1 MKKLFILLLSTSVLI
16 SCSDD
21 FTDIDPVGSLNDAS
35 LQNATGVD
43 LLLTGAY
50 SVLDGHSNAGG
61 SDWSRAG
68 DNWWMDVLADDA
80 HKGSSDGDQADL
92 LAMELYTWDTNN
104 PYFLGKWRALFA
116 GVNRANAVSDLI
128 NNSENPADFTTELA
142 QARFLRG
149 HYNFELQK

>member
-68 DNWWMDVLADDA
+68 
-80 HKGSSDGDQADL
+80 
-92 LAMELYTWDTNN
+92 
-104 PYFLGKWRALFA
+104 
-116 GVNRANAVSDLI
+116 AVSYTHLTLTPI
-128 NNSENPADFTTELA
+128 YSV
-142 QARFLRG
+142 
-149 HYNFELQK
+149 

>member
-43 LLLTGAY
+43 LPTGAY

-80 HKGSSDGDQADL
+80 HKVQVMVTKQTYL
-92 LAMELYTWDTNN
+92 LWSFT
-104 PYFLGKWRALFA
+104 LGI
-116 GVNRANAVSDLI
+116 LI
-128 NNSENPADFTTELA
+128 TLTS
-142 QARFLRG
+142 
-149 HYNFELQK
+149 

>member
-50 SVLDGHSNAGG
+50 SVLVTVMQEEVTGLELETTGG
-61 SDWSRAG
+61 
-68 DNWWMDVLADDA
+68 WM
-80 HKGSSDGDQADL
+80 
-92 LAMELYTWDTNN
+92 
-104 PYFLGKWRALFA
+104 F
-116 GVNRANAVSDLI
+116 
-128 NNSENPADFTTELA
+128 
-142 QARFLRG
+142 
-149 HYNFELQK
+149 